1 MSIKQWIRN
10 WLNSEENSVTKA
22 RRAIDTAEPTVDST
36 SISIN
41 NAINGKVL
49 TLRTYQPN
57 RRNVPQVHSDW
68 VTEYYVIKEG
78 ESLTEALTM
87 LLVMRGI
94 DK

>member
-1 MSIKQWIRN
+1 MSIKRWIRN
-10 WLNSEENSVTKA
+10 WLHSDEAKLS
-22 RRAIDTAEPTVDST
+22 RADTAEPTVDST

-49 TLRTYQPN
+49 TLRTYQPSKN
-57 RRNVPQVHSDW
+57 HIRSDW
-68 VTEYYVIKEG
+68 VTEHYVIKEG

-87 LLVMRGI
+87 LLIMRGI

>member
-10 WLNSEENSVTKA
+10 WLMGDGVKLRGADVETSSSDQTG
-22 RRAIDTAEPTVDST
+22 I
-36 SISIN
+36 SIS

-57 RRNVPQVHSDW
+57 RVAKNVHSDW

-87 LLVMRGI
+87 LLITKGLE
-94 DK
+94 K

>member
-10 WLNSEENSVTKA
+10 WLMGDGVKLSSRSV
-22 RRAIDTAEPTVDST
+22 EVDGQPEQGAQI
-36 SISIN
+36 SIS

-57 RRNVPQVHSDW
+57 RTSNGRHVQSDW
-68 VTEYYVIKEG
+68 VTEHYVIKDG

-87 LLVMRGI
+87 LLVMKGLE
-94 DK
+94 K